1 MVLKN
6 KFYNIDFNKNINITD
21 NNNNLISK
29 IDETLKNF
37 PGLKILNDGKLL
49 EESINTA
56 NNFSKNKKHFLVFG
70 TGGSNL
76 GAKAIIDGLQ
86 KNNITIDFFDNI
98 DPVRFQN
105 KINNL
110 DLTKLGF
117 IIISKSGST
126 PETLSQY
133 LSLIEIFDQKNMK
146 DLLFNNSLIITE
158 DKASPLTNIANKNNI
173 HMINHSKDIGGRYSI
188 FSNVGMIPAVIAG
201 LNVKEIHAGALEQ
214 INNTNSED
222 FIKIA
227 RFFKFQNI
235 IKDLSSSVVMTYS
248 DSLLYFGKWYLQL
261 WAESIGKDQKGITP
275 IHSVG
280 TTDQHS
286 QLQLYLDGPR
296 DKFFTFITTNHADK
310 GFKLNNEIIKENNID
325 YLFDKKMGDLMEAE
339 QRATVDTFV
348 QNKIPCR
355 EIYLSTIDEYSI
367 GKLLAFSIQETIA
380 TCLYFEVNPF
390 NQPAVEQGKILT
402 KKYLV

>member
-1 MVLKN
+1 MVLKD

-29 IDETLKNF
+29 IDETIKNF
-37 PGLKILNDGKLL
+37 PGLKILNDEKLL

-214 INNTNSED
+214 ISNTN
-222 FIKIA
+222 
-227 RFFKFQNI
+227 
-235 IKDLSSSVVMTYS
+235 
-248 DSLLYFGKWYLQL
+248 
-261 WAESIGKDQKGITP
+261 
-275 IHSVG
+275 
-280 TTDQHS
+280 
-286 QLQLYLDGPR
+286 
-296 DKFFTFITTNHADK
+296 
-310 GFKLNNEIIKENNID
+310 
-325 YLFDKKMGDLMEAE
+325 
-339 QRATVDTFV
+339 
-348 QNKIPCR
+348 
-355 EIYLSTIDEYSI
+355 
-367 GKLLAFSIQETIA
+367 
-380 TCLYFEVNPF
+380 
-390 NQPAVEQGKILT
+390 
-402 KKYLV
+402 

>member
-6 KFYNIDFNKNINITD
+6 KFYNIDFNKNINIAD
-21 NNNNLISK
+21 NNNDLILK
-29 IDETLKNF
+29 INQTLKNF
-37 PGLKILNDGKLL
+37 PGLKILNDEKLL

-98 DPVRFQN
+98 DPIRFQN
-105 KINNL
+105 KINNF
-110 DLTKLGF
+110 DLTKIGF

-158 DKASPLTNIANKNNI
+158 DKPSPLTNIANNNNI
-173 HMINHSKDIGGRYSI
+173 HKINHSKDIGGRYSI

-201 LNVKEIHAGALEQ
+201 LNVKNIYAGALEQ

-227 RFFKFQNI
+227 CFFKYQNI
-235 IKDLSSSVVMTYS
+235 VKDLSSSVLMTYS

-296 DKFFTFITTNHADK
+296 DKFFTFITTDHADK

-355 EIYLSTIDEYSI
+355 EIYLSTIDEYFM

-402 KKYLV
+402 KKYLL

>member
-6 KFYNIDFNKNINITD
+6 KFYNIDFNKHINIVD
-21 NNNNLISK
+21 NNNDLISK
-29 IDETLKNF
+29 IDQTLKNF
-37 PGLKILNDGKLL
+37 PGLTILNNEKLL

-98 DPVRFQN
+98 DPIRFQN
-105 KINNL
+105 KINNF

-158 DKASPLTNIANKNNI
+158 DKPSPLTNIANNNNI

-201 LNVKEIHAGALEQ
+201 LNVKNIYAGALEQ

-227 RFFKFQNI
+227 RFFKYQNI
-235 IKDLSSSVVMTYS
+235 VKDLSSSVLMTYS

-296 DKFFTFITTNHADK
+296 DKFFTFITTDHADK

-355 EIYLSTIDEYSI
+355 EIYLSTIDEYFM

>member
-296 DKFFTFITTNHADK
+296 DKFFTFITTDHADK

-325 YLFDKKMGDLMEAE
+325 YLFNKKMGDLMEAE
-339 QRATVDTFV
+339 QRGTVDTFV
-348 QNKIPCR
+348 ENRIPCR
-355 EIYLSTIDEYSI
+355 EIYLSNINEYSI

>member
-21 NNNNLISK
+21 HNNNLISK
-29 IDETLKNF
+29 IDETINNF
-37 PGLKILNDGKLL
+37 SGLKILNDEKLL

-56 NNFSKNKKHFLVFG
+56 NYFSKNKKHFLVFG

-296 DKFFTFITTNHADK
+296 DKFFTFFNLEKKIKGNHDFKNLKKIINAQSK
-310 GFKLNNEIIKENNID
+310 ALKKVFKLKKIPFRYIN
-325 YLFDKKMGDLMEAE
+325 FKKMNENELGEIL
-339 QRATVDTFV
+339 TFFV
-348 QNKIPCR
+348 
-355 EIYLSTIDEYSI
+355 L
-367 GKLLAFSIQETIA
+367 ETILLSRMMGINA
-380 TCLYFEVNPF
+380 FD
-390 NQPAVEQGKILT
+390 QPAVEQVKTETKKIL
-402 KKYLV
+402 

>member
-158 DKASPLTNIANKNNI
+158 DKARPLTNIANKNNI

-227 RFFKFQNI
+227 RFFK
-235 IKDLSSSVVMTYS
+235 
-248 DSLLYFGKWYLQL
+248 
-261 WAESIGKDQKGITP
+261 DQYGITP

-286 QLQLYLDGPR
+286 QLQLYFDGPR
-296 DKFFTFITTNHADK
+296 DKFFTFITTDHADK

-325 YLFDKKMGDLMEAE
+325 YLFNKKMGDLMEAE

>member
-158 DKASPLTNIANKNNI
+158 DKASPLKNIANKNNI

-296 DKFFTFITTNHADK
+296 DKFFTFITTDHADK

-325 YLFDKKMGDLMEAE
+325 YLFNKKW
-339 QRATVDTFV
+339 V
-348 QNKIPCR
+348 I
-355 EIYLSTIDEYSI
+355 
-367 GKLLAFSIQETIA
+367 
-380 TCLYFEVNPF
+380 
-390 NQPAVEQGKILT
+390 
-402 KKYLV
+402 